1 MATVAGGTK
10 GTMMWRRMATA
21 VLVAVTGLVGA
32 PHAALADDAGGGNNV
47 VMVVNHEDGALRSRA
62 RAAVAQDPGPTVA
75 NQNIAVAQ
83 ATCTGCRTA
92 AAAVQ
97 VIIQDG
103 TATDVQ
109 PANAAIALN
118 ENCNF
123 CQTFAYAN
131 HVTAP

>member
-10 GTMMWRRMATA
+10 GPMMWRRMATA
-21 VLVAVTGLVGA
+21 VLVVVTGLVGA
-32 PHAALADDAGGGNNV
+32 PHAALADEAGGGNNV

-62 RAAVAQDPGPTVA
+62 SAAVAQYPGP
-75 NQNIAVAQ
+75 
-83 ATCTGCRTA
+83 TA

-131 HVTAP
+131 QVLLTAT